1 MNSRS
6 GADQTTEVDHQYSF
20 VETGSSHPL
29 PPSTDDRYENGERAY
44 KINGR
49 TTALAEYLPADTTT
63 QTAVVPWKLPL
74 KARRVEGPKWVD
86 RRPLGERHKPSP
98 GPFHTADV
106 SWIPEPQTTK
116 LDATELAW
124 AGSFIKASRLRATD
138 HAIPAKRCSR

>member
-6 GADQTTEVDHQYSF
+6 GADQTTEVDRQYSF

-86 RRPLGERHKPSP
+86 YGRSRH
-98 GPFHTADV
+98 G
-106 SWIPEPQTTK
+106 
-116 LDATELAW
+116 
-124 AGSFIKASRLRATD
+124 AGSVPAVFNEAGRGSRTCLYKSRRSTALRL
-138 HAIPAKRCSR
+138 